1 MQQFHSAFFIKVMK
15 RKVEEI
21 DVELATDSTNV
32 HFQIEKEFIEEICYK
47 HVHGGADEEASVF
60 LLVSFININQSNLL
74 VLNRVHFIPKIVFLA
89 AAPQRIAS
97 SSIYT
102 FHVVLL

>member
-60 LLVSFININQSNLL
+60 LLVSFININQSNHF
-74 VLNRVHFIPKIVFLA
+74 VLNRVHL
-89 AAPQRIAS
+89 
-97 SSIYT
+97 T
-102 FHVVLL
+102 